1 MQPPT
6 RIPLYPPMIL
16 YGICYLLGEGVKQNP
31 TFYGHIRKPPN
42 PHPRFYGH
50 IEKGG
55 CFFLGGG
62 VEYGLGATDKVG
74 HVKKNDFFTFL
85 SIMRVH

>member
-6 RIPLYPPMIL
+6 RIPLYPPLIL

-42 PHPRFYGH
+42 STPGFTDISKKVGV
-50 IEKGG
+50 
-55 CFFLGGG
+55 FLLGGGG

-74 HVKKNDFFTFL
+74 HVKKMIFL
-85 SIMRVH
+85 RF